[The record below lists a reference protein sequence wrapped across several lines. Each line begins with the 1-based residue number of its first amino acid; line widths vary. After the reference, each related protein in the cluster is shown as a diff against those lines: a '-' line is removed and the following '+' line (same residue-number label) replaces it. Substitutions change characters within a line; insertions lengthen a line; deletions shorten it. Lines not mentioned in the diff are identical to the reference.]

1 MEFLFA
7 TDGLVCILSTIPGP
21 GQIFGWGGVCFFVG
35 LLLLVSLLGFLD
47 IKNCVGVHC
56 ALPISRNGVKL
67 FYGESFI
74 ST

>member
-1 MEFLFA
+1 M
-7 TDGLVCILSTIPGP
+7 
-21 GQIFGWGGVCFFVG
+21 FFVG